1 MIDQPESNLKNSPR
15 NLNQQLINFDNLMNN
30 KQQLKMHHIEDAL
43 ASVLDDMK
51 QLDFSTS
58 SPVPN
63 ASNTKSNAIKVNST
77 PNALGVT
84 NKAISNIVSSLS
96 SSQGPSS
103 SSSSSTSSTSSNNG
117 VSKNNSTQLNNKS
130 NDFTDENLSNSSDDE
145 LRAKQER
152 NVSALSGDSSHLQSA
167 SNISFSGKTSKTSPA
182 AVIIGNFKICN

>member
-58 SPVPN
+58 SPN
-63 ASNTKSNAIKVNST
+63 ASNTKSNTIKVNST

-182 AVIIGNFKICN
+182 AVIIGNFKIYN